1 MMTDN
6 SKTNGQVDEYNADSQ
21 KALTTALHYGSLTR
35 PKTTL
40 AELAGLAA
48 NDNNN
53 STKGE

>member
-35 PKTTL
+35 PKATL

-48 NDNNN
+48 NDNN

>member
-6 SKTNGQVDEYNADSQ
+6 LKTNGRVNDYNADSQ

-35 PKTTL
+35 PRATL

-48 NDNNN
+48 NDNNSN
-53 STKGE
+53 KGE

>member
-6 SKTNGQVDEYNADSQ
+6 PKTNGQVDEYNNNSL
-21 KALTTALHYGSLTR
+21 KALETALHYGSLTR
-35 PKTTL
+35 PRTTL

-48 NDNNN
+48 NDNN